1 MLPLAINNWDQSE
14 IEAINKVLSSGRLTM
29 GELVEKFEYEFAL
42 YAGVKHAVMFNSGS
56 SANLALL
63 YSFNF
68 SKNHFLPS
76 GSEIIVPAV
85 SWSTTFYPVNQA
97 GYKLVFVDI
106 DPRTLNL
113 DLNQVESAITE
124 NTRGIFAV
132 NLLGNPAQLDELSQ
146 LAKSRNL
153 ILIEDNCESL
163 GAELSGKKTGTF
175 GLAGSYSFYFSHH
188 ICTMEGGMVTTNSTE
203 LAEHLKSI
211 RAHGWTRGLPVDNHV
226 HNLTGNEWDDLFRFV
241 LPGFNLR
248 PLEIEAA
255 AGLVQ
260 LGKFPTFLSYRRK
273 NAEVFKKLFQEIP
286 GIQIQLENGNSSWF
300 GFAIVLHDHLTGRRK
315 KLVDLLYKNGIE
327 SRPVVSGNFLR
338 NPVIKHLNYVANG
351 TMPNADFL
359 HENGLFIGNHHF
371 DCSKQLNYVSEIVK
385 NFAELAI

>member
-68 SKNHFLPS
+68 SKNYFLPS

-273 NAEVFKKLFQEIP
+273 NAEVFKKQFQEIS

-371 DCSKQLNYVSEIVK
+371 DCSKQLDYVSEIVK
-385 NFAELAI
+385 DFAELAI

>member
-1 MLPLAINNWDQSE
+1 LLPLAINNWDQSE

-68 SKNHFLPS
+68 SKNYFLPS

-300 GFAIVLHDHLTGRRK
+300 GFAIVLHGHLTGRRK

-371 DCSKQLNYVSEIVK
+371 DCSKQLDYVSEIVK
-385 NFAELAI
+385 DFAELAI